1 MPLGKSPRE
10 GRNPDFRKRPDE
22 GFLAASRL
30 TLLPTTRHKAAL
42 AIGLATLGALALGLF
57 GPALVAQIEGDRG
70 IAPIASSGDFE
81 VDGIDVDVTGK
92 DSYDARQAGW
102 RQAEKLGW
110 QKLWKQNGSG
120 GAAPAL
126 SDDAIDSMVSAVV
139 VQKEEIGPHRYIA
152 TLGVIFDR
160 ARTGSLLGL
169 QGERAH
175 SAPMLVIPVLYEGG
189 AASVFEWRTPW
200 QQAWADYHTG
210 TSVIDYVRPNGAGA
224 DSLLLNAGQIDRR
237 SRTWWR
243 LILDEFGAADVVM
256 PLARVERQW
265 PGGPVKATF
274 TARFGPD
281 NRYLGGFS
289 MTADSDAAL
298 PKMFDAAIT
307 RLDGIYAQA
316 LADGRLTPDKS
327 LNMQQ
332 RVDPALI
339 AQILD
344 QQGLAPSASAEPGT
358 APGTA
363 ASVPQQAQ
371 TATYTVQFATP
382 EPAAV
387 DAGLAAVRSIAEVKS
402 VATSSIAIGGT
413 SVMHVTYAGGLD
425 ELAAALRA
433 KGWQVTVGAGALSI
447 HK

>member
-1 MPLGKSPRE
+1 M
-10 GRNPDFRKRPDE
+10 
-22 GFLAASRL
+22 
-30 TLLPTTRHKAAL
+30 PTTRRKAAL
-42 AIGLATLGALALGLF
+42 AIGLAALAGLALALL
-57 GPALVAQIEGDRG
+57 GPALIAQIEGDRG
-70 IAPIASSGDFE
+70 IAPIASTGDFE

-92 DSYDARQAGW
+92 DSYDARQTGW
-102 RQAEKLGW
+102 REAQKLGW
-110 QKLWKQNGSG
+110 QRLWKQNGAG

-126 SDDAIDSMVSAVV
+126 SDDTIDSMVSAVV
-139 VQKEEIGPHRYIA
+139 VQKEEIGPRRYIA

-160 ARTGSLLGL
+160 ARTGALLGL

-189 AASVFEWRTPW
+189 ASSVFEWRTPW
-200 QQAWADYHTG
+200 QKAWADYHTG

-243 LILDEFGAADVVM
+243 LVLDEFGAADVVM

-265 PGGPVKATF
+265 PGGPVKGTF

-298 PKMFDAAIT
+298 PRMFEAAIT
-307 RLDGIYAQA
+307 RLDGIYAAA
-316 LADGRLTPDKS
+316 LADGRLAPDQS

-332 RVDPALI
+332 KVDPALI

-344 QQGLAPSASAEPGT
+344 QQGLTPAASATPGAT
-358 APGTA
+358 AT
-363 ASVPQQAQ
+363 SVAPVSGAQQAQ
-371 TATYTVQFATP
+371 TATYTVQFVTP

-387 DAGLAAVRSIAEVKS
+387 DAGLGAVRSVSGVKS
-402 VATSSIAIGGT
+402 VSTSSIAIGGT
-413 SVMHVTYAGGLD
+413 SVMRVTYEGGLD

-433 KGWQVTVGAGALSI
+433 KGWQVTIGAGALSI
-447 HK
+447 RK